1 MQSTS
6 ERKIVEAF
14 AQAIISEG
22 KYFGQG
28 GKKDI
33 DRLEEFLKDKKF
45 LELPIRIFLQ
55 GLNLYSRIKL
65 SKEFYLVIP

>member
-1 MQSTS
+1 MKFFLFIAHYFISGMLSTS
-6 ERKIVEAF
+6 ERKIIEAF
-14 AQAIISEG
+14 AQAIISDG
-22 KYFGQG
+22 KYFEQG

-55 GLNLYSRIKL
+55 GLK
-65 SKEFYLVIP
+65 

>member
-1 MQSTS
+1 MLSTS

-22 KYFGQG
+22 KYFAQG

-45 LELPIRIFLQ
+45 LEITIRIFLQ
-55 GLNLYSRIKL
+55 GLDSYSRIKS
-65 SKEFYLVIP
+65 SKNSIL

>member
-1 MQSTS
+1 MFIAHYFISGMQSTS

-28 GKKDI
+28 GEKDI

-55 GLNLYSRIKL
+55 GLK
-65 SKEFYLVIP
+65 